1 MIVLDKKI
9 ESEED
14 TESLDGSKNSSSS
27 DSRSRHFQD
36 EFKNKYQR
44 YRDRCT
50 RIMSNEAYE
59 PDMIS
64 YNLKETLNNLDLRR
78 LLKEKLEE
86 SESTNDH
93 CNTDLILEQLDHA
106 YRPITEPISLTKNDF
121 YVNSN
126 YRSKIAYHGDQYGET
141 KYWKNNSN
149 YSKGKSNDETNL
161 TGHETDFSL
170 DDEDDEIQP
179 NKKLRSI
186 VQVINSSIYLFI
198 FLNINFL
205 FVGFSR

>member
-1 MIVLDKKI
+1 
-9 ESEED
+9 
-14 TESLDGSKNSSSS
+14 
-27 DSRSRHFQD
+27 
-36 EFKNKYQR
+36 
-44 YRDRCT
+44 
-50 RIMSNEAYE
+50 MSNEAYE

-93 CNTDLILEQLDHA
+93 SNTDLILEQLDHA

-126 YRSKIAYHGDQYGET
+126 YRSKISHYRDQFKNGET

-149 YSKGKSNDETNL
+149 YSKEKSNDDTNFTGNET
-161 TGHETDFSL
+161 ESSI
-170 DDEDDEIQP
+170 DEEEDEIQP

-186 VQVINSSIYLFI
+186 VQVIKSSI
-198 FLNINFL
+198 
-205 FVGFSR
+205 